1 MILALF
7 RLKSRRNAQ
16 LRDRIQCTRATP
28 CTNAQNE
35 IWPSIFHPTA
45 VANGGFFTKQTRQAT
60 EAAGGFICIFTM
72 AVGWETDDQV
82 SFCAF
87 VHGVA
92 LVHWI
97 RSPQL
102 IGTAVAGT
110 QPFKRPFQPF
120 RAFLEC
126 AVANFSEQITQQNC
140 NLRSSSRRQLQ
151 NYVRTERTPSSMH
164 WPSMV
169 TFFFCLRQSLVICIV
184 VWLLTLTVLFFFAFL
199 T

>member
-7 RLKSRRNAQ
+7 RLKSRRNA
-16 LRDRIQCTRATP
+16 
-28 CTNAQNE
+28 
-35 IWPSIFHPTA
+35 
-45 VANGGFFTKQTRQAT
+45 
-60 EAAGGFICIFTM
+60 
-72 AVGWETDDQV
+72 
-82 SFCAF
+82 
-87 VHGVA
+87 
-92 LVHWI
+92 
-97 RSPQL
+97 QL

-169 TFFFCLRQSLVICIV
+169 TYFFLSTAISGYMHRRLASNADCSFFFCIPYIEQTEVKKDTCQH
-184 VWLLTLTVLFFFAFL
+184 FAVHRCHCR
-199 T
+199 TCE